1 MALPIMTYGYSILQK
16 PCSEVPAPSE
26 ELDTLIKNMW
36 KCMDLAG
43 GVGLAAPQ
51 INSNLKVFIVN
62 SKIMYDDLSDDERKA
77 MFSEDNGII
86 ETFINAKI
94 ITTSDKT
101 WSDYEGCLSI
111 PDITEQVERSWEII
125 LEYQDSDFKMHK
137 KLFSGYTAK
146 VIQHEYDHTNGVL
159 FIDHLSLL
167 KKKLLSSKLKKISAG
182 KFKTSYRTKFSN

>member
-1 MALPIMTYGYSILQK
+1 MALPIITYGYSILQK
-16 PCSEVPAPSE
+16 PCSEVPALSE

-51 INSNLKVFIVN
+51 VNSNLKVFIVN
-62 SKIMYDDLSDDERKA
+62 SKIMYDDLSDDERKEL
-77 MFSEDNGII
+77 FSDDNGII

-94 ITTSDKT
+94 ITRSDKT

-125 LEYQDSDFKMHK
+125 VEYQDTDFKLHK

-159 FIDHLSLL
+159 FIDHLSAL
-167 KKKLLSSKLKKISAG
+167 KKKLLSGKLKKISAG
-182 KFKTSYRTKFSN
+182 KFKIKYRTKFSN